1 VLDPQ
6 LLAELEE
13 QEHLLLSLEHQQL
26 ILVEEVVLV
35 QHQDLE
41 VLVEEVLVLMAA
53 MELLEPP
60 ILVVVE
66 EEFPTDQLQ

>member
-1 VLDPQ
+1 
-6 LLAELEE
+6 
-13 QEHLLLSLEHQQL
+13 
-26 ILVEEVVLV
+26 VEEVVLV

>member
-1 VLDPQ
+1 MLV
-6 LLAELEE
+6 
-13 QEHLLLSLEHQQL
+13 
-26 ILVEEVVLV
+26 VEEVLV

-60 ILVVVE
+60 ILVVEE